1 MAVSM
6 RLGRTVAARASVAR
20 RARAVAG
27 TFRGR
32 GQKRLGK
39 LGPLGTYRAAHPRP
53 RRSVRWRLLMFM
65 AHT

>member
-27 TFRGR
+27 TFRGGVKKGWGNWARLALTEQRTPGR
-32 GQKRLGK
+32 GAPSDGD
-39 LGPLGTYRAAHPRP
+39 
-53 RRSVRWRLLMFM
+53 S
-65 AHT
+65 